1 MNANSEGGDQI
12 CSWNGPSNAYKISLF
27 NQTVYKRHMK
37 SECIIDI
44 GFVNLRASNRED
56 MRGKVTLVKSNTDM
70 TSLTCAGSVMVD
82 IFN

>member
-1 MNANSEGGDQI
+1 
-12 CSWNGPSNAYKISLF
+12 
-27 NQTVYKRHMK
+27 MK
-37 SECIIDI
+37 CECTIDI

-70 TSLTCAGSVMVD
+70 SLTCAGSVMVD